1 MGKIKLFLKAIK
13 SLVQKRRIASL
24 WKSSLLLKKAIE
36 EAEEKNKQDGRRYF
50 VIWDP
55 AQQKLISITYDYYKD
70 RWDSYKY
77 LFHRGRFRMRMNR
90 GQLKEMCFY
99 YTKSKNGSPSCQDE
113 ERKEKMIE
121 WQNYYHRLLVSDR
134 IRVISRCWNLK
145 SLWKK
150 ITLRSNKIAH
160 RY

>member
-1 MGKIKLFLKAIK
+1 MGKIKLFLKAVK

-77 LFHRGRFRMRMNR
+77 LLHRGRFRMRMNR
-90 GQLKEMCFY
+90 GQLKEIIYVFTTDY
-99 YTKSKNGSPSCQDE
+99 YSIFCEQ
-113 ERKEKMIE
+113 
-121 WQNYYHRLLVSDR
+121 
-134 IRVISRCWNLK
+134 
-145 SLWKK
+145 
-150 ITLRSNKIAH
+150 
-160 RY
+160 

>member
-1 MGKIKLFLKAIK
+1 MGKIKLFLKAVK

-70 RWDSYKY
+70 RWDVINI
-77 LFHRGRFRMRMNR
+77 FFIG
-90 GQLKEMCFY
+90 E
-99 YTKSKNGSPSCQDE
+99 GSVCE
-113 ERKEKMIE
+113 
-121 WQNYYHRLLVSDR
+121 
-134 IRVISRCWNLK
+134 
-145 SLWKK
+145 
-150 ITLRSNKIAH
+150 
-160 RY
+160 

>member
-1 MGKIKLFLKAIK
+1 MGKIKLFLKAVK

-77 LFHRGRFRMRMNR
+77 LLHRGRFRMRMNR

-99 YTKSKNGSPSCQDE
+99 YTKSKNGLPSCQDE

-145 SLWKK
+145 S
-150 ITLRSNKIAH
+150 
-160 RY
+160 

>member
-13 SLVQKRRIASL
+13 SLVRKRRIASL

-77 LFHRGRFRMRMNR
+77 LLSYANEPRAVERDVLLLHEKQERLTFLSGRGKKGENDRMA
-90 GQLKEMCFY
+90 E
-99 YTKSKNGSPSCQDE
+99 
-113 ERKEKMIE
+113 
-121 WQNYYHRLLVSDR
+121 LLS
-134 IRVISRCWNLK
+134 S
-145 SLWKK
+145 S
-150 ITLRSNKIAH
+150 AG
-160 RY
+160 

>member
-1 MGKIKLFLKAIK
+1 MGKIKLFLKAVK

-70 RWDSYKY
+70 RWD
-77 LFHRGRFRMRMNR
+77 R
-90 GQLKEMCFY
+90 
-99 YTKSKNGSPSCQDE
+99 T
-113 ERKEKMIE
+113 RKERRK
-121 WQNYYHRLLVSDR
+121 
-134 IRVISRCWNLK
+134 
-145 SLWKK
+145 
-150 ITLRSNKIAH
+150 
-160 RY
+160 

>member
-13 SLVQKRRIASL
+13 SLVRKRRIASL

-77 LFHRGRFRMRMNR
+77 LLHRGRFRMRMNR

-99 YTKSKNGSPSCQDE
+99 YTKS
-113 ERKEKMIE
+113 
-121 WQNYYHRLLVSDR
+121 
-134 IRVISRCWNLK
+134 
-145 SLWKK
+145 
-150 ITLRSNKIAH
+150 
-160 RY
+160 